1 MTSSVKPRTYWKLVI
16 ICAVIVCLLVISIP
30 ICNRVLFPEFPE
42 PYEGPSSTPREVHYD
57 IERINA
63 TIRLRC
69 PNPGLS
75 DATWVCPQVTQDQ
88 ARLII
93 ARQMTK
99 HIEYHDVTLQ
109 EQQRYT
115 QGSREEMTRVIHNH
129 IIAMGYRQ
137 CLIDNHVSLMS
148 GILTELERGNFLER
162 CVKGWNLTQPWLE
175 IIERQAPLPPP
186 NWQDYKHKL
195 DPEFVP

>member
-1 MTSSVKPRTYWKLVI
+1 
-16 ICAVIVCLLVISIP
+16 
-30 ICNRVLFPEFPE
+30 
-42 PYEGPSSTPREVHYD
+42 
-57 IERINA
+57 
-63 TIRLRC
+63 
-69 PNPGLS
+69 
-75 DATWVCPQVTQDQ
+75 
-88 ARLII
+88 
-93 ARQMTK
+93 MTK

-115 QGSREEMTRVIHNH
+115 QGSREEMTRVIHNN
-129 IIAMGYRQ
+129 ISAMGYRQ

-186 NWQDYKHKL
+186 NWQDYKRKI